1 MTTPSSP
8 APAPTLIRSVSGASL
23 FIIVSLIQLFLA
35 GIVIPRFTAIFHD
48 MLGDQP
54 LPMLTALVI
63 QARWPIAA
71 FACACALAAV
81 LVIRRKQSFHWLVAL
96 LILLF
101 LQIGVTVIA
110 LFMPLSGIIERLSG
124 H

>member
-8 APAPTLIRSVSGASL
+8 ALAPTLLRSSSGASL
-23 FIIVSLIQLFLA
+23 FVLISLAQLFLA
-35 GIVIPRFTAIFHD
+35 SFVIPRFTAIFHD
-48 MLGDQP
+48 MLGDRP

-71 FACACALAAV
+71 FACACAGAAV
-81 LVIRRKQSFHWLVAL
+81 LVVWRKQSFHWLFAM

-101 LQIGVTVIA
+101 LQIGGTVIA
-110 LFMPLSGIIERLSG
+110 LFMPLSGASSSA
-124 H
+124 